1 EVVSAVWLEGSATM
15 VIPSSSATALSS
27 PHIGS
32 AGRGGILCAGIP
44 ESQWPAFP
52 TQQGI
57 ASFEALAIGPSVAKN
72 DRATKKHKN
81 AFESCLWFMCSI
93 ANIYY

>member
-1 EVVSAVWLEGSATM
+1 M
-15 VIPSSSATALSS
+15 VIPSSSAAALSR

-32 AGRGGILCAGIP
+32 AGGGGTFFAAIP
-44 ESQWPAFP
+44 ESQWPALP

-57 ASFEALAIGPSVAKN
+57 ASFEALAIGASVAKN

-81 AFESCLWFMCSI
+81 AFESCLCFMCSI